1 MEHGMK
7 ASCQYINDNNTQRAP
22 LSCNGRRRHSF
33 SKCLVWD
40 GCGRRVREKEHQL
53 TKTNGKWKGKNS
65 ENKRKRLRCGL
76 SLGSGLCSRMKGVW
90 WEGSFPGWTKP
101 RGQTPR
107 ALGSETSSAQPVGFS
122 GNSVFYFI
130 SSPWAC
136 IPLLRGRLRASRR
149 SVRISSVLGSLK
161 MPVTVARSCRVI
173 SKCVLN
179 GGIKFKA
186 TNTLYRGFI
195 IGFGQVVGEL
205 GMGRK

>member
-1 MEHGMK
+1 MR
-7 ASCQYINDNNTQRAP
+7 TLP
-22 LSCNGRRRHSF
+22 
-33 SKCLVWD
+33 
-40 GCGRRVREKEHQL
+40 
-53 TKTNGKWKGKNS
+53 
-65 ENKRKRLRCGL
+65 RLRVVF
-76 SLGSGLCSRMKGVW
+76 KD
-90 WEGSFPGWTKP
+90 EGSVVGGLFSRLDQATC
-101 RGQTPR
+101 QTPR

-186 TNTLYRGFI
+186 TNTLYRGFV